1 MTVAAF
7 LAVAASSYAAVT
19 VGNNGY
25 KSTIKKDAT
34 ATSIEVVLKKGTYA
48 ITSTVGTVS
57 VTSPDGKTTYAD
69 ADAVV
74 IGDAGATVKITATLD
89 AKADKD
95 TETVFKIEP
104 KGEDWV
110 AKKQAIQNQI
120 NQLVTEAAAL
130 PDDATDV
137 NFAKRKKMLD
147 DASVLQKSIDAMG
160 IEEYN
165 TWIGNGGKLDSA
177 IPSIEN
183 QLTALQKSV
192 SNATANKKA
201 YDKALAAYDAVKT
214 GDLAALEGEYNAIKD
229 DPNVEKATKDAAKAL
244 VDQNKANVEQLK
256 KDADA
261 AYADGTAAV
270 LFSDDKIADKVGK
283 KDSAADKNDGTGLV
297 GGIEDASKSIE
308 SGSTENVNYALV
320 KARVEGAL
328 GHYNFVAN
336 KLYELLEAEG
346 IPAGYGKDI
355 YDDIYK
361 ASIEE
366 LKPILATINDVDE
379 KNEADHAAGKAT
391 DTRAKLAT
399 VNDDLDGVYAAVEA
413 RVGVAD
419 VDAVV
424 AGDGTLRGTYKAAQ
438 TTIDGYTASLDDFK
452 DAAKDKDID
461 KDKKVIGDYF
471 TGKVNTLK
479 GQIKAI
485 QDKLDAANAGHFVD
499 GFDLDALANAKDGY
513 TATRAA
519 AGADLAEW
527 TAYTDSKAKID
538 AVEKELTDPKTGA
551 NAAVAKMK
559 SEDGKFV
566 AADRFSTK
574 GITDA
579 IATLRDKTRA
589 NYAVTATDKK
599 IAENFKPTV
608 IAGVTTGAEKDQF
621 KGTTAISA
629 AIGEFQ
635 TTAQTAFDNYNT
647 ITAAIA
653 DFTASIEGKQA
664 VGEDG
669 KPKWIDEKN
678 KIPEWVT
685 TPNYKPWD
693 EVVLNPKV
701 TLSGAVDGSSL
712 TYADAKK
719 AEEDKVAVA
728 EKAVADA
735 LAIDK
740 AKEAD
745 FSKALAT
752 AAGKEGEVNTSKTL
766 IIQYKDNYTDVLV
779 DTWEANTADQ
789 AQKDAIEESTARMT
803 ALADEIDLINQVKPK
818 EGDAKP
824 DGTLD
829 PYAAEDYGTAAAQKL
844 TDRKAELYA
853 SLTDAT
859 RTDEGKESVAALI
872 NKAAAEDDAS
882 VAIALIKNTVQ
893 PMLDKIENGDPKDA
907 KVDNLKKL
915 QEDAVAW
922 KASFGEFKR
931 TYDEVDELLNGV
943 PARDKDNNFV
953 YDKVTGK
960 QVYQKKGVKQ
970 LLDPAPE
977 NFLDDEILEQNNA
990 LAGLWTDVN
999 AAVDVAAARKDVLK
1013 DGKVETQGLDSKL
1026 AAVKNAVDNKKSGLE
1041 SGLRQKAENESAN
1054 VTAWNTWQGKIDKY
1068 ETVDKKDKSVDD
1080 IYKETQAAIKKS
1092 QPEGAKDTPGEEFFL
1107 AKLEGLNDQLINP
1120 DPEEG
1125 LYAEAEVQFNQKIK
1139 DDKKNDTKYT
1149 DPKFNLANGDLEDYY
1164 LDELAT
1170 IVDDMK
1176 GLVALSAANETAFEA
1191 QHKAYEEAKTAYEEL
1206 LVEVNKAKDSQGD
1219 AYAATYEAAMTKL
1232 TEINSELKRYRNGY
1246 DTVDKKGNPVHENG
1260 YKETADGKKDGAYEN
1275 GASVKFDGDL
1285 KKINA
1290 IKTAIKTLSDTWNAG
1305 EDEEGSYKKAVADD
1319 NAARKTAF
1327 DNAFSKLYK
1336 TYYGEVKDAKKVE
1349 GAVDVVTKLS
1359 KLHYADQVTDDVK
1372 NIVTGTSDECLY
1384 TYAEKITK
1392 LQNDAQ
1398 KAFDAVEAPA
1408 FFDEG
1413 ETWKAQAE
1421 AMATKISGLA
1431 QDYADAVNAQ
1441 AIDDYEDNRDLL
1453 DNAITQATEAIVDA
1467 LDIDAAAALKLANA
1481 APKDQKGAKD
1491 ILDDAKVQAGELP
1504 NADKKL
1510 EQVIDFA
1517 YQVENTIVPN
1527 INKALTQLLPAA
1539 MVDAAQN
1546 NWKATFG
1553 AIDTAKEE
1561 AAIAG
1566 FYGCGDVANEN
1577 MKAYKQGY
1585 YSWAYSN
1592 DDDDEFGPDQVDR
1605 LKAIEA
1611 DWNWELAWY
1620 NGEELPIK
1628 AVKSAKAAKVVS
1640 YIGVDEFQRAIYLL
1654 YGYESIKDELDE
1666 EIATKKVGEDK
1677 DKKPI
1682 METHTNTYWTAKAED
1697 DKYQRLKK
1705 GNEALVA
1712 AQAAL
1717 NEKLE
1722 AAVAFYNDLLVE
1734 HDEELEAT
1742 VEGIDWSINYDLD
1755 ADDVTA
1761 DKQPAVKAIEDRIE
1775 ALKDRAILK
1784 EYEALGVEIGE
1795 IDKAFGDKDAA
1806 LRKTLNTY
1814 KETNDGI
1821 YSDYTVGKKNA
1832 DGSPMLDKDNQ
1843 QIKAD
1848 QNEVKERFAAL
1859 EKYVGK
1865 TKGEVDEAAK
1875 TAAADVAAAVEG
1887 LDAKYDALKKQLAET
1902 SEYVQVYFE
1911 DEIEGLG
1918 ADIDAIK
1925 AKIQKEGDAI
1935 TIEKDNNLEA
1945 IEKVEADIA
1954 ETSEDIADKQEAF
1967 DDQAEFAATYTD
1979 KLNELSERL
1988 AAVNEAA
1995 AAYEHQLEMPET
2007 DRWWRLDENGE
2018 KVYYTNFREFMY
2030 DNFSYTIAETQ
2041 KAIDALPARTD
2052 LDPNYDYRT
2061 YWDEYYEIED
2071 VVGWKNWKDEWVSGE
2086 LEDNIDQLELALA
2099 GYDAKGYVDEVN
2111 EDLEEVH
2118 DQLDDIID
2126 SLEDLDVDTDKWD
2139 DLHDE
2144 IVGEGGLYAQIDDIE
2159 EYAENVFTTGE
2170 SDVDI
2175 EGKYFDEKTKEAKE
2189 IDFVTE
2195 AYPTIVAKAVELKQA
2210 VADIAAQIVTP
2221 GAITNGTTVE
2231 GGDIA
2236 LISNLILGISTPEEL
2251 AEEGY
2256 AVSAADVDGDG
2267 EYTVA
2272 DLTLTQNMYLYGSYE
2287 GWTEEFI
2294 AKAKARE
2301 ASKPVYYGVGTLGMD
2316 IATSE
2321 IAVSLEKG
2329 RSYAAIQ
2336 LDVTLP
2342 AGVEL
2347 ADAAFAGNNDAVS
2360 VAYNKLGDNTWRL
2373 LISANDNSSVNADE
2387 ALVALSI
2394 AGEGAGKVAIDNA
2407 IGATAKGKSVKLA
2420 GISGDYTIA
2429 TGIAATE
2436 TKVAEGEGT
2445 IFGANGAIRKQ
2456 LEKGVN
2462 IIKTAGGA
2470 VKKIFVK

>member
-201 YDKALAAYDAVKT
+201 YDKAIEAYTAVKT
-214 GDLAALEGEYNAIKD
+214 GDLAALEGEYNDIKD
-229 DPNVEKATKDAAKAL
+229 DPDVEKATKDAAKAL

-297 GGIEDASKSIE
+297 GGIEDASKSIA
-308 SGSTENVNYALV
+308 SGSTENINYATV
-320 KARVEGAL
+320 KAAVEGAL
-328 GHYNFVAN
+328 GYYNFVADE
-336 KLYELLEAEG
+336 LYELLEAEG

-391 DTRAKLAT
+391 DTSAKLAT
-399 VNDDLDGVYAAVEA
+399 VYDDLDDVYAAVEA

-519 AGADLAEW
+519 AGADLAEYN
-527 TAYTDSKAKID
+527 AYKGSRETID
-538 AVEKELTDPKTGA
+538 AAEKELTDPKTGA
-551 NAAVAKMK
+551 KAEVAKMK

-566 AADRFSTK
+566 ATDHFSTDK
-574 GITDA
+574 IEKA
-579 IATLRDKTRA
+579 ISDLRDNNRK
-589 NYAVTATDKK
+589 NYSVTATDAK
-599 IAENFKPTV
+599 IAAAYAPTV
-608 IAGVTTGAEKDQF
+608 TTEAGK
-621 KGTTAISA
+621 ISGD
-629 AIGEFQ
+629 INTYK
-635 TTAQTAFDNYNT
+635 TTAQTAFDNYT
-647 ITAAIA
+647 VIAEAIA
-653 DFTASIEGKQA
+653 DFQASIDGKQK
-664 VGEDG
+664 VDGDG
-669 KPKWIDEKN
+669 KPVVDGDKKPVYEDGY
-678 KIPEWVT
+678 
-685 TPNYKPWD
+685 TPWAD
-693 EVVLNPKV
+693 VVLNENV
-701 TLSGAVDGSSL
+701 TIDGTATGT
-712 TYADAKK
+712 TYGKAKEGC
-719 AEEDKVAVA
+719 EE
-728 EKAVADA
+728 AVADA
-735 LAIDK
+735 QKALDDALAI
-740 AKEAD
+740 AKSKEKD
-745 FSKALAT
+745 FSDAMAT
-752 AAGKEGEVNTSKTL
+752 VASQKGDVNTQTGLIKT
-766 IIQYKDNYTDVLV
+766 YKDNYATNVGP
-779 DTWEANTADQ
+779 WEDAVA
-789 AQKDAIEESTARMT
+789 AKAKEDAIKESTART
-803 ALADEIDLINQVKPK
+803 QALIDRIDLINQAPK
-818 EGDAKP
+818 EGEAKP
-824 DGTLD
+824 DKVFD
-829 PYAAEDYGTAAAQKL
+829 DYATDDYGTAAAG
-844 TDRKAELYA
+844 ELNT
-853 SLTDAT
+853 SKQELLDALNK
-859 RTDEGKESVAALI
+859 DDGKSVTALI
-872 NKAAAEDDAS
+872 NEAEATGDES
-882 VAIALIKNTVQ
+882 VAIAQIKNQVQ
-893 PMLDKIENGDPKDA
+893 PKLDEIEGKINQLESRATAAKAAYGDFTRA
-907 KVDNLKKL
+907 
-915 QEDAVAW
+915 A
-922 KASFGEFKR
+922 
-931 TYDEVDELLNGV
+931 DEVDELINGV
-943 PARDKDNNFV
+943 QAKDKEGNPKYEEDGLTPVWEKKPIEALLAPADE
-953 YDKVTGK
+953 T
-960 QVYQKKGVKQ
+960 
-970 LLDPAPE
+970 
-977 NFLDDEILEQNNA
+977 FLDGEINDQQNLLNDINADLEA
-990 LAGLWTDVN
+990 SK
-999 AAVDVAAARKDVLK
+999 DVAAARKDSKDK
-1013 DGKVETQGLDSKL
+1013 DGKTVKGLDTRL
-1026 AAVKNAVDNKKSGLE
+1026 AEVKKAVED
-1041 SGLRQKAENESAN
+1041 LRQKAENESAN
-1054 VTAWNTWQGKIDKY
+1054 QTAKNTWDGKLAKY

-1080 IYKETQAAIKKS
+1080 IIDETEAAIYKS
-1092 QPEGAKDTPGEEFFL
+1092 QPGETGEGAKDRDLPSDGEQFFL
-1107 AKLEGLNDQLINP
+1107 DQL
-1120 DPEEG
+1120 DELKED
-1125 LYAEAEVQFNQKIK
+1125 LKDLKDEAEEQFNQKIK

-1191 QHKAYEEAKTAYEEL
+1191 QDKAYGEALTAYEDL
-1206 LVEVNKAKDSQGD
+1206 LVEVNKAKDSQGE

-1260 YKETADGKKDGAYEN
+1260 YKETAGGKKDGAYEN

-1359 KLHYADQVTDDVK
+1359 KLHYADQVTDAVK
-1372 NIVTGTSDECLY
+1372 EIVTGTSDKCLY
-1384 TYAEKITK
+1384 TYAERITT

-1398 KAFDAVEAPA
+1398 KAFEAVESPA
-1408 FFDEG
+1408 LFDEG
-1413 ETWKAQAE
+1413 ETWKARAE
-1421 AMATKISGLA
+1421 AMATTISGLA

-1441 AIDDYEDNRDLL
+1441 AIDDYEASRDLL
-1453 DNAITQATEAIVDA
+1453 DDAITQATEAIADA

-1491 ILDDAKVQAGELP
+1491 ILDDAKVTAALNNDGEITEKT
-1504 NADKKL
+1504 A
-1510 EQVIDFA
+1510 IDFA

-1566 FYGCGDVANEN
+1566 FYGSGYMSDDMDDYV
-1577 MKAYKQGY
+1577 QGY
-1585 YSWAYSN
+1585 YSEDYNSE
-1592 DDDDEFGPDQVDR
+1592 DDDDDQVDR

-1611 DWNWELAWY
+1611 EWNWELAWY

-1640 YIGVDEFQRAIYLL
+1640 YIGVDEFQRAMSLL
-1654 YGYESIKDELDE
+1654 YGYEYIKDDLDE
-1666 EIATKKVGEDK
+1666 EIATLQVGVDK

-1697 DKYQRLKK
+1697 DKYQQLKK

-1717 NEKLE
+1717 GEKLE

-1734 HDEELEAT
+1734 HDEELAAT
-1742 VEGIDWSINYDLD
+1742 AEGIDWSITNLTP
-1755 ADDVTA
+1755 AEATA
-1761 DKQPAVKAIEDRIE
+1761 DKQPAVKAIENRIE
-1775 ALKDRAILK
+1775 ALKDRALLK
-1784 EYEALGVEIGE
+1784 EYEAIGVEIGE
-1795 IDKAFGDKDAA
+1795 IDKAFGDQDAA

-1832 DGSPMLDKDNQ
+1832 DGTPMLDKDKKP
-1843 QIKAD
+1843 IKAD

-1979 KLNELSERL
+1979 RLNELSERL

-2018 KVYYTNFREFMY
+2018 KVYYTNYREFMV
-2030 DNFSYTIAETQ
+2030 DNFTYAIAQ
-2041 KAIDALPARTD
+2041 AQAAVDALPARTP
-2052 LDPNYDYRT
+2052 LDPNFSGYGS
-2061 YWDEYYEIED
+2061 YWRAYNAIED
-2071 VVGWKNWKDEWVSGE
+2071 AAGWYDDDDDEWYGSDIE
-2086 LEDNIDQLELALA
+2086 NNIDQLELALA

-2111 EDLEEVH
+2111 EDLDDADEQIHEI
-2118 DQLDDIID
+2118 LD
-2126 SLEDLDVDTDKWD
+2126 SMEDLNVNTDKWEA
-2139 DLHDE
+2139 LHEE
-2144 IVGEGGLYAQIDDIE
+2144 IIGVYAQIDDIE

>member
-69 ADAVV
+69 ANEVV

-104 KGEDWV
+104 KGDDWA
-110 AKKQAIQNQI
+110 AKKQAIQNEI

-130 PDDATDV
+130 PDDPTDV

-214 GDLAALEGEYNAIKD
+214 GDLAALEAEYDAIKD
-229 DPNVEKATKDAAKAL
+229 DPDVEKATKDAAKAL

-297 GGIEDASKSIE
+297 GGIEDASKSIA
-308 SGSTENVNYALV
+308 SGSTENINYATV
-320 KARVEGAL
+320 KAAVEGAL
-328 GHYNFVAN
+328 GYYNFVADE
-336 KLYELLEAEG
+336 LYELLEAEG

-366 LKPILATINDVDE
+366 LKPILATINGVD
-379 KNEADHAAGKAT
+379 KDNEDDHAAGKAT
-391 DTRAKLAT
+391 DTSAKLAT
-399 VNDDLDGVYAAVEA
+399 VYGDLDDVYNAVEA

-438 TTIDGYTASLDDFK
+438 ATLDGYTASLDDYK
-452 DAAKDKDID
+452 KASEDTDTD

-471 TGKVNTLK
+471 KGKVNTLK

-485 QDKLDAANAGHFVD
+485 QDKLDAANAAHFADKDGKFV
-499 GFDLDALANAKDGY
+499 GFDLAALADADKGY
-513 TATRAA
+513 TATKAA
-519 AGADLAEW
+519 ADADLAEW
-527 TAYTDSKAKID
+527 KAYDESRTNINN
-538 AVEKELTDPKTGA
+538 VEKELTDPKTGA
-551 NAAVAKMK
+551 NAEVAKMK

-579 IATLRDKTRA
+579 ITALRNETRA

-599 IAENFKPTV
+599 IAETFKPTV
-608 IAGVTTGAEKDQF
+608 IAGTDKL
-621 KGTTAISA
+621 KGTTAISND
-629 AIGEFQ
+629 INTFK
-635 TTAQTAFDNYNT
+635 TTAQTAFNNYKE
-647 ITAAIA
+647 ITGAIA
-653 DFTASIEGKQA
+653 DFTASIEGKQE
-664 VGEDG
+664 VDKDG
-669 KPKWIDEKN
+669 KPVVDKDKKPVWV
-678 KIPEWVT
+678 PEYEPWAEIVLNENVT
-685 TPNYKPWD
+685 TDGTATGTTYGEAKAGCEK
-693 EVVLNPKV
+693 EV
-701 TLSGAVDGSSL
+701 
-712 TYADAKK
+712 ADAQK
-719 AEEDKVAVA
+719 ALDDALAIAKSKEKDFSDAMATVASQKGDVNTQTGLIKTYKA
-728 EKAVADA
+728 NYATYVEPWEKAVAA
-735 LAIDK
+735 K
-740 AKEAD
+740 AKE
-745 FSKALAT
+745 
-752 AAGKEGEVNTSKTL
+752 
-766 IIQYKDNYTDVLV
+766 
-779 DTWEANTADQ
+779 
-789 AQKDAIEESTARMT
+789 DAIKESTART
-803 ALADEIDLINQVKPK
+803 QALIDRIDLINQAKPK
-818 EGDAKP
+818 EGEAKP
-824 DGTLD
+824 DKVFD
-829 PYAAEDYGTAAAQKL
+829 DYAAKDYGTAAAG
-844 TDRKAELYA
+844 ELNT
-853 SLTDAT
+853 SKQELLDALNK
-859 RTDEGKESVAALI
+859 DDDKSVTALI
-872 NKAAAEDDAS
+872 NKAEATGDES
-882 VAIALIKNTVQ
+882 VAIAQIKNEVQ
-893 PMLDKIENGDPKDA
+893 PKLDEIEGKINQLESRATAAKAAYGD
-907 KVDNLKKL
+907 
-915 QEDAVAW
+915 
-922 KASFGEFKR
+922 FKR
-931 TYDEVDELLNGV
+931 AADEVDELINGV
-943 PARDKDNNFV
+943 QAKDKN
-953 YDKVTGK
+953 G
-960 QVYQKKGVKQ
+960 
-970 LLDPAPE
+970 DPAYDEKGNPIWE
-977 NFLDDEILEQNNA
+977 KKPIEALLAPADETFLDGEINDQQNLLNDIYND
-990 LAGLWTDVN
+990 LD
-999 AAVDVAAARKDVLK
+999 AAKDVAAARKDEVK
-1013 DGKVETQGLDSKL
+1013 DGKVVTKGLDTRL
-1026 AAVKNAVDNKKSGLE
+1026 AEVKEAVDNKKSGLE

-1054 VTAWNTWQGKIDKY
+1054 ETAWNTWNDKLNKY
-1068 ETVDKKDKSVDD
+1068 ETVDKKDKSVQNIID
-1080 IYKETQAAIKKS
+1080 ETEAAIYKS
-1092 QPEGAKDTPGEEFFL
+1092 QPGETGKDAKDRDLPSDGEQFFL
-1107 AKLEGLNDQLINP
+1107 DQLDELEKTLQDLKDEAQEQYEEAKL
-1120 DPEEG
+1120 
-1125 LYAEAEVQFNQKIK
+1125 K
-1139 DDKKNDTKYT
+1139 DKDKKPTKYT
-1149 DPKFNLANGDLEDYY
+1149 DPDMNLANGDLEGYY

-1170 IVDDMK
+1170 IVDEIK
-1176 GLVALSAANETAFEA
+1176 ELPTLAAANEVAFEDED
-1191 QHKAYEEAKTAYEEL
+1191 KAYEEAKTAYEEL

-1232 TEINSELKRYRNGY
+1232 TEINTELKRYKNGY
-1246 DTVDKKGNPVHENG
+1246 DTKDKNGKDKHVNG
-1260 YKETADGKKDGAYEN
+1260 YDEAYEN
-1275 GASVKFDGDL
+1275 GECVEFDGDL
-1285 KKINA
+1285 AVING
-1290 IKTAIKTLSDTWNAG
+1290 IKTELKNLKDTWNAG

-1372 NIVTGTSDECLY
+1372 EIVTGTSDECLY

-1431 QDYADAVNAQ
+1431 QKYADAVNKQ
-1441 AIDDYEDNRDLL
+1441 AIDDYEDSRDLL
-1453 DNAITQATEAIVDA
+1453 DNAITQATEAIADA
-1467 LDIDAAAALKLANA
+1467 LDIDAAAALELANA

-1491 ILDDAKVQAGELP
+1491 ILDDAKVTAALNNDGEITEKT
-1504 NADKKL
+1504 A
-1510 EQVIDFA
+1510 IDFA

-1566 FYGCGDVANEN
+1566 FYGSGYMSDDMDKYV
-1577 MKAYKQGY
+1577 QGY
-1585 YSWAYSN
+1585 YSEYYNSE
-1592 DDDDEFGPDQVDR
+1592 DDDDDQVDR
-1605 LKAIEA
+1605 LKAIED
-1611 DWNWELAWY
+1611 DWKAELAWY
-1620 NGEELPIK
+1620 NGEAMPIL
-1628 AVKSAKAAKVVS
+1628 AAKSAKAVYVGDKD
-1640 YIGVDEFQRAIYLL
+1640 YVDVEEFQRAKSLL
-1654 YGYESIKDELDE
+1654 DYGYRWIKDELDE
-1666 EIATKKVGEDK
+1666 EIATQQVGVDK

-1697 DKYQRLKK
+1697 DKYQQLKK

-1717 NEKLE
+1717 GEKLE

-1734 HDEELEAT
+1734 HDKELAETA
-1742 VEGIDWSINYDLD
+1742 EGIDRSITNLTP
-1755 ADDVTA
+1755 AEATA
-1761 DKQPAVKAIEDRIE
+1761 DKQPAVKAIENRIE
-1775 ALKDRAILK
+1775 ALKDRALLK
-1784 EYEALGVEIGE
+1784 EYEAIGVEIGE
-1795 IDKAFGDKDAA
+1795 IDKAFGDQDAA

-1832 DGSPMLDKDNQ
+1832 DGTPMLDKDKKP
-1843 QIKAD
+1843 IKAD

-1954 ETSEDIADKQEAF
+1954 ETSEDIADKQKYF

-1979 KLNELSERL
+1979 RLNELSERL

-2007 DRWWRLDENGE
+2007 DRWWRYDENGE
-2018 KVYYTNFREFMY
+2018 KVYYTNFREFMV
-2030 DNFSYTIAETQ
+2030 DNFTYAIAQ
-2041 KAIDALPARTD
+2041 AQAAVDALPAYTP
-2052 LDPNYDYRT
+2052 LDPNWSGSRS
-2061 YWDEYYEIED
+2061 YWSAYNAIED
-2071 VVGWKNWKDEWVSGE
+2071 AAGWYDDDDDEWYGSDIE
-2086 LEDNIDQLELALA
+2086 NNIDQLELALA

-2126 SLEDLDVDTDKWD
+2126 SLEDLDVNTDKWD
-2139 DLHDE
+2139 DLQDE

-2159 EYAENVFTTGE
+2159 VYAENVFTTGE

-2221 GAITNGTTVE
+2221 GAITNGTEVT
-2231 GGDIA
+2231 GADIA
-2236 LISNLILGISTPEEL
+2236 EISNLILGITDPEEL
-2251 AEEGY
+2251 TDAQK
-2256 AVSAADVDGDG
+2256 AAADVDGDG

-2287 GWTEEFI
+2287 GYTEEFI

-2301 ASKPVYYGVGTLGMD
+2301 ASKPVYYGKGALSMG

-2347 ADAAFAGNNDAVS
+2347 ADAAFAGDNEAAS
-2360 VAYNKLGDNTWRL
+2360 VAFNKLGDNTWRL

-2394 AGEGAGKVAIDNA
+2394 AGEGAGKVSIDNA
-2407 IGATAKGKSVKLA
+2407 IAATAKGKSMRLE

-2436 TKVAEGEGT
+2436 TKVAEGEST